1 MMNNFFLKDVI
12 SNFLLVQYSILPE
25 RLLCFKLSMSL
36 SVLNTPILRSEIEFI
51 LLNNRRLL
59 ISPILSSWF
68 CSQIVKLF
76 SRLINF
82 LHWKY
87 LLNFQQSRLLLWFS
101 RIDSYLRQT
110 ILTLS
115 LSYQIRVIIR
125 IAVRISP
132 HSCPLPRIL
141 HSNIDRR
148 LKSRLLLV
156 KPIVRVIRPRGPER
170 VPALRYIV
178 LYTPVV
184 QAARVSQSWRFVEIS
199 IVVNRLV

>member
-1 MMNNFFLKDVI
+1 
-12 SNFLLVQYSILPE
+12 
-25 RLLCFKLSMSL
+25 MSL
-36 SVLNTPILRSEIEFI
+36 STLNSSILRPKIEFI

-59 ISPILSSWF
+59 ISPILTSWL
-68 CSQIVKLF
+68 CSQIVKLLR
-76 SRLINF
+76 RLINF

-87 LLNFQQSRLLLWFS
+87 LLHFQQSRFLLWFS
-101 RIDSYLRQT
+101 RVDSYLRQT

-125 IAVRISP
+125 IAIWISP
-132 HSCPLPRIL
+132 HSCPLSRVL

-156 KPIVRVIRPRGPER
+156 KPIVRAIRPRGPKW
-170 VPALRYIV
+170 VAALRYAV

-184 QAARVSQSWRFVEIS
+184 QATRVDQSWRFVEIS

>member
-1 MMNNFFLKDVI
+1 MMNNLFFKNVI

-25 RLLCFKLSMSL
+25 RLLRFQLSMSL
-36 SVLNTPILRSEIEFI
+36 SALNPSILRSKIEFI
-51 LLNNRRLL
+51 LLNYRRLL

-68 CSQIVKLF
+68 CSQIVKLLR
-76 SRLINF
+76 RLINL

-87 LLNFQQSRLLLWFS
+87 LLHFQQSRLLLWFS
-101 RIDSYLRQT
+101 RVDSYLRQT

-115 LSYQIRVIIR
+115 LSNQIRVKIR
-125 IAVRISP
+125 IAIRVSP
-132 HSCPLPRIL
+132 HSFILPRIL
-141 HSNIDRR
+141 HSNIDRG

-156 KPIVRVIRPRGPER
+156 KPIVWVIRPRGPEWIA
-170 VPALRYIV
+170 ALRYIV

-184 QAARVSQSWRFVEIS
+184 QATRVDQSRRFVEIS